1 MLQIVLI
8 KWGSR
13 YGPPHVN
20 GLFRIVRD
28 QTSAPLRCV
37 CITDDGAGLDPEIAV
52 VPFPDLGLPAEF
64 LQTGCLRKLSM
75 FVEGVLEPGLKTLY
89 FDLDTAVLGDA
100 RRLADCLDRAR
111 GIYML
116 SNHYVQH
123 WRLRP
128 LLRHVAPESYY
139 FGNSSVL
146 AYYPEDYGFLASDF
160 VRAYPAVRAEA
171 ARTGRPKPKRYRT
184 DERWISYRARDTARV
199 FPNHLA
205 ARFQDSYMT
214 PYFWMSAL
222 RDRLPWERQVRAQR
236 VALTFSGKDNK
247 PDRLARIADG
257 DVVQK
262 GGLKTRWHY
271 PELKRYWAELQ
282 RHSQV
287 GG

>member
-1 MLQIVLI
+1 MFQMVLV
-8 KWGSR
+8 KWGTR

-20 GLFRIVRD
+20 GLYRIVRD
-28 QTSAPLRCV
+28 GTAEEVRCV
-37 CITDDGAGLDPEIAV
+37 CITDDGAGLDPEIRIA
-52 VPFPDLGLPAEF
+52 PFPDLGVPPEF
-64 LQTGCLRKLSM
+64 LATGCLLKLSM
-75 FVEGVLEPGLKTLY
+75 FARGVLEPGLRTLY

-100 RRLADCLDRAR
+100 GRLAACLDRAR
-111 GIYML
+111 GLYML
-116 SNHYVQH
+116 SNHYVRH

-146 AYYPEDYGFLASDF
+146 AWYPEDYHVLVDDF
-160 VRAYPAVRAEA
+160 ARDIPAVRAEA
-171 ARTGRPKPKRYRT
+171 ERTGRPKPKQYRT
-184 DERWISYRARDTARV
+184 DERWISYRARNTVRV
-199 FPNHLA
+199 FPDRLA

-214 PYFWMSAL
+214 PWFWSSAL
-222 RDRLPWERQVRAQR
+222 RDRLPWERRVRASR

-271 PELKRYWAELQ
+271 PELSRYWSEL
-282 RHSQV
+282 RERSQSEA
-287 GG
+287 

>member
-1 MLQIVLI
+1 MLQMVLV
-8 KWGSR
+8 KWGNR

-20 GLFRIVRD
+20 GLFGIMRD
-28 QTSAPLRCV
+28 GTAAEVRCV
-37 CITDDGAGLDPEIAV
+37 CITDDGAGLDPDIRIA
-52 VPFPDLGLPAEF
+52 PFPDLGLPPEF
-64 LQTGCLRKLSM
+64 LNTGCLRKLSM
-75 FVEGVLEPGLKTLY
+75 FARGVLEPGLRTLY
-89 FDLDTAVLGDA
+89 FDLDTAVLGDVG
-100 RRLADCLDRAR
+100 RLAACLDRAR

-116 SNHYVQH
+116 SNHYVPH

-146 AYYPEDYGFLASDF
+146 AYYPEDYYFLAEDF
-160 VRAYPAVRAEA
+160 AREIPAVRAEA
-171 ARTGRPKPKRYRT
+171 ERTGRPKPKQYRT
-184 DERWISYRARDTARV
+184 DERWISYRARNTVRV

-214 PYFWMSAL
+214 PWFWMSAL
-222 RDRLPWERQVRAQR
+222 RDRLPWERRLRAAR

-262 GGLKTRWHY
+262 GGLKTRWRY
-271 PELKRYWAELQ
+271 PELSRYWAEL
-282 RHSQV
+282 RERSQPKA
-287 GG
+287 